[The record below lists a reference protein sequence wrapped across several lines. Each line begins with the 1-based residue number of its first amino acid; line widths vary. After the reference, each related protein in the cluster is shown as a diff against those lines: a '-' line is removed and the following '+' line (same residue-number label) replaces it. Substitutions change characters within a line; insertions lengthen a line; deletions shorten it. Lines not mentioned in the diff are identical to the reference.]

1 MRENDDVAKWKNGKR
16 TSCHSGYMG
25 VPLIKRNKTNGCFSP
40 SLRLHANVLA
50 FATTRKP
57 LFTGGNAMIR
67 TVRVQLGT
75 SVLALAISTAAI
87 AEAPDRQPD
96 RGPVP
101 SWVKLATIP
110 KPDPAKAEAP
120 YQVLLL
126 EGQTKFGKDGEN
138 TYFEMVIRPQT
149 VVGLQGFSTVV
160 LPWNVARS
168 DLTVHAIEAIRDGKP
183 IDLIKGAP
191 FTILRR
197 ESRLEQAQFDGVRS
211 VVLPVKGVEIGDIIR
226 ISATYHDIPNEI
238 TSKPDDLS
246 KWATPFPVGSMDRR
260 VIVPADMP
268 VKWRVGGRAPKPT
281 IMTTKEGTEY
291 RFTASALEPVEFAKN
306 MRARDQADEVQF
318 SGYQDWSEI
327 AGAHVALYEAA
338 RKSAANSPLLAEA
351 DKIAASTN
359 DPQLRMMAALRL
371 AQDRVRYVAMLLGE
385 GAYRPTVADEAWE
398 ARYGDCKAKSA
409 LLLALLDRLGIK
421 ADPMYV
427 NAQSGDAIADRL
439 PSLETFDHVIV
450 KATIGGKAYYL
461 DATDFGQ
468 RVPADVAGSDLEYGL
483 PIAKG
488 ATLEKLPPHM
498 AQQPTHETE
507 MVWDGSQGL
516 TGDVPFKAR
525 LTLRGH
531 MAILARAK
539 KASAEKSSEFEE
551 FLKNYLPG
559 VENDAFT
566 IASQK
571 DDGASGAYIV
581 EFTGKAEM
589 GWDEYEERKGARFPF
604 SNNAS
609 KWDVEFDRKEGPYKD
624 ARVVLN
630 PAYWQQQKETV
641 VLPNT
646 KGFKIDDSKPID
658 RKVAG
663 THIWRNVS
671 MEGNEVT
678 SVTNFRQLV
687 PDIAADEA
695 RAAEDEI
702 EAISNNWA
710 YVVGPRSLKPKD

>member
-1 MRENDDVAKWKNGKR
+1 
-16 TSCHSGYMG
+16 
-25 VPLIKRNKTNGCFSP
+25 
-40 SLRLHANVLA
+40 
-50 FATTRKP
+50 
-57 LFTGGNAMIR
+57 MIR
-67 TVRVQLGT
+67 TVRAKFGV
-75 SVLALAISTAAI
+75 SAIALAISATAL

-101 SWVKLATIP
+101 SWVKLSTIP
-110 KPDPAKAEAP
+110 VPDPKKADAP

-126 EGQTKFGKDGEN
+126 EGQTRFAKEGEH

-149 VVGLQGFSTVV
+149 VAGLQGFSTIV
-160 LPWNVARS
+160 LPWNVARA
-168 DLTVHAIEAIRDGKP
+168 DLTVHAIEAIRDGKS
-183 IDLIKGAP
+183 IDLIKDAP

-211 VVLPVKGVEIGDIIR
+211 VVLPVKGVEIGDTIR
-226 ISATYHDIPNEI
+226 ISATYRDIPSNL
-238 TSKPDDLS
+238 TARPDDLS
-246 KWATPFPVGSMDRR
+246 KWGTPFPVGWMDRR
-260 VIVPADMP
+260 VIVPPEMA

-281 IMTTKEGTEY
+281 ITTTKDGTEY
-291 RFTASALEPVEFAKN
+291 RFTASAIEPIEFAKN

-318 SGYQDWSEI
+318 SGYQDWSEV
-327 AGAHVALYEAA
+327 AGDHLALYNAA
-338 RKSAANSPLLAEA
+338 RRTAANSSLMMEA

-359 DPQLRMMAALRL
+359 DPHKRMMAALRL
-371 AQDRVRYVAMLLGE
+371 AQERVRYIAMLLGE
-385 GAYRPTVADEAWE
+385 GAYRPTPADEAWE

-409 LLLALLDRLGIK
+409 LLLALLDRLGVK
-421 ADPMYV
+421 ADAMYV

-450 KATIGGKAYYL
+450 KAVIGDKAYYL
-461 DATDFGQ
+461 DPTDYGQ
-468 RVPADVAGSDLEYGL
+468 RVPGDVVGSDLEYGL
-483 PIAKG
+483 PITNG
-488 ATLEKLPPHM
+488 AALEKLPPHI
-498 AQQPTHETE
+498 AQEPTHETE
-507 MVWDGSQGL
+507 MVWDGMQGL
-516 TGDVPFKAR
+516 TGEVPFKAR
-525 LTLRGH
+525 LTMRGT
-531 MAILARAK
+531 MAISARLK
-539 KASAEKSSEFEE
+539 KASSEKSSDYEE

-559 VENDAFT
+559 VENDQFT

-571 DDGASGAYIV
+571 DDDESGAYIV
-581 EFTGKAEM
+581 EFIGKAEM

-630 PAYWQQQKETV
+630 PSYWQQQKETI
-641 VLPNT
+641 VLPNA
-646 KGFKIDDSKPID
+646 KGFKIDDAKPID

-671 MEGNEVT
+671 IQGNQVT
-678 SVTNFRQLV
+678 SITNFRQLV

-710 YVVGPRSLKPKD
+710 YLVGPRSLKPKE